1 MAANYTFLRT
11 IADRVIVWLHGRRI
25 GLFGDGQAS
34 VNNSLVIDGV
44 TVGSTRTGANPIKA
58 VAAGSNGAGA
68 ITVTG
73 TLVGDIVEIVVQI
86 SGTQADSSSSFET
99 TVTVA
104 GQVQQ
109 TSASNL
115 SGNTYLFFV
124 NPQAAA

>member
-11 IADRVIVWLHGRRI
+11 IADRVIVWLHGRRL

-34 VNNSLVIDGV
+34 VNNSLVVDGI
-44 TVGSTRTGANPIKA
+44 TVGSTRTGANSLKQF
-58 VAAGSNGAGA
+58 VAGNNGAGA
-68 ITVTG
+68 VTVTG
-73 TLVGDIVEIVVQI
+73 TIVGDVVELVCNITD
-86 SGTQADSSSSFET
+86 GTDVTSSFEA

-104 GQVQQ
+104 NQVQQ

-115 SGNTYLFFV
+115 SAKNLLFFV